1 MRKILLFAFVTLL
14 VFSLCAVVGAENI
27 ENSEQAVVEN
37 VSTVVK
43 TSGIA
48 AIGTI
53 SVAVVTAIA
62 LTIKKFGSMIV
73 TIITALKT
81 VFSKDGKI
89 ENLPA
94 MVSTINK
101 SIEDYTA
108 EFKSLLEAEK
118 ARCEELEAKY
128 KEQVEENEKF
138 KQALTVFFLYT
149 NGLNTSVKNELYRL
163 VKGEIPFKETLD
175 ETIKDIKETVERYN
189 DSEAATPTPY
199 LDNIEGK

>member
-1 MRKILLFAFVTLL
+1 MKKILLFAFITLL
-14 VFSLCAVVGAENI
+14 LFSLCAVAGAENV

-62 LTIKKFGSMIV
+62 LTIKKFGGMIV
-73 TIITALKT
+73 SIISALKT

-89 ENLPA
+89 ENLPT
-94 MVSTINK
+94 MVSTISK
-101 SIEDYTA
+101 SIEDYTT
-108 EFKSLLEAEK
+108 EFKSIMEAEK
-118 ARCEELEAKY
+118 ARHEELEAKY
-128 KEQVEENEKF
+128 KEQVEENNKI
-138 KQALTVFFLYT
+138 KQALAVFFLHT
-149 NGLNTSVKNELYRL
+149 TGLNSSVKNELYRL
-163 VKGEIPFKETLD
+163 MKGEIPFKETLD

-189 DSEAATPTPY
+189 DSEAAMPTPY
-199 LDNIEGK
+199 LDSVEGK

>member
-1 MRKILLFAFVTLL
+1 MKKILLFAFITLL
-14 VFSLCAVVGAENI
+14 LFSLCAVAGAENA

-62 LTIKKFGSMIV
+62 LTIKKFGGMIV
-73 TIITALKT
+73 SIISALKT

-89 ENLPA
+89 ENLPT
-94 MVSTINK
+94 MVSTISK
-101 SIEDYTA
+101 SIEDYTT
-108 EFKSLLEAEK
+108 EFKTILKEEQ
-118 ARCEELEAKY
+118 ARYDELEAKY
-128 KEQVEENEKF
+128 KEQAEENDKF
-138 KQALTVFFLYT
+138 KQALAVFFLYT
-149 NGLNTSVKNELYRL
+149 NGINPSVKNELYRL
-163 VKGEIPFKETLD
+163 IKGEIPFKETLE

-199 LDNIEGK
+199 LDSVEGK